1 MYVKILIDKNPL
13 LFDDQSKRLSFNTWR
28 FLCLLIKNGFSAII
42 LGLDETLK
50 GQSGKD
56 RKKKEKKLVD
66 MVVNIDFRIPDV
78 IKSNLNY
85 GKVLKRLF
93 QEKMEL
99 QQCRFKLDLKITT
112 NFNTNSNE
120 LLSDNMRNADNV
132 LSGKCP

>member
-56 RKKKEKKLVD
+56 RKKKRKK
-66 MVVNIDFRIPDV
+66 N
-78 IKSNLNY
+78 
-85 GKVLKRLF
+85 
-93 QEKMEL
+93 
-99 QQCRFKLDLKITT
+99 
-112 NFNTNSNE
+112 
-120 LLSDNMRNADNV
+120 
-132 LSGKCP
+132 